1 MWACVWWGGVEKWPF
16 PSLGGRG
23 SPLPKWAESPHRGNV
38 NEQPH
43 PPLHP
48 ASYLMMQQIIP
59 LTYSRAALCDHE
71 FYCASSTCPALRPP
85 SDFLSSRFCE
95 RSKLETWSESSSGL
109 GRAEP
114 RVVFLFL
121 LLQLLY
127 FSPPAIS
134 KLTPHSSTSVDFC
147 VTETSCCM
155 ASKVLFSLCKNLR
168 PSACLIIS
176 FVLDADRKMLLFQH
190 HDRDP
195 EGAAE
200 HVGLHYFSSAE
211 VLSYIQVAER
221 LNISVDPLQNFFY
234 YLK

>member
-114 RVVFLFL
+114 RVVFPLSPVAASIFFSTCYLQTDSPQLHLCGFLCDRNFL
-121 LLQLLY
+121 LHG
-127 FSPPAIS
+127 F
-134 KLTPHSSTSVDFC
+134 KSV
-147 VTETSCCM
+147 V
-155 ASKVLFSLCKNLR
+155 
-168 PSACLIIS
+168 
-176 FVLDADRKMLLFQH
+176 
-190 HDRDP
+190 
-195 EGAAE
+195 
-200 HVGLHYFSSAE
+200 
-211 VLSYIQVAER
+211 
-221 LNISVDPLQNFFY
+221 FFM
-234 YLK
+234 